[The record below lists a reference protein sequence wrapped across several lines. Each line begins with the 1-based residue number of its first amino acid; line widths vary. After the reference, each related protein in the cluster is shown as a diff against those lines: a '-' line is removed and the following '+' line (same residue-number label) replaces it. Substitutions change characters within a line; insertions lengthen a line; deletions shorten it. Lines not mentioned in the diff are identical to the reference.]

1 MILNVIQEPW
11 SRLLRGFGPTAM
23 RGAVMCFH
31 GIRMRSRDCRV
42 ERNLH
47 LLVEWKKQAEHLVER
62 EGYARLPG
70 GAERAISESPTIT
83 FDDGYANNLL
93 AAEELRRRG
102 MTATI
107 FVSTGALGRQGM
119 IWTVELSLLMLRG
132 EAKALEVEGNRWS
145 LATREEREAAFQAI
159 RFPMKRMSA
168 GERRRTMEQIRAQFP
183 EGESLRIL
191 NEFPSLQMLTW
202 DEVRQLSA
210 EGFEIG
216 SHGVDHENHHAA
228 QDPEVRRRELVESK
242 AEIERQIGKP
252 CRFFAYP
259 NGDFCDHS
267 PREVEAAGYE
277 AAFTTQPGFITSA
290 CNRFLL
296 PRVSPGGT
304 VAKLKQQLRKLEMG

>member
-1 MILNVIQEPW
+1 M
-11 SRLLRGFGPTAM
+11 RDTAI
-23 RGAVMCFH
+23 CFH
-31 GIRMRSRDCRV
+31 GIRTHSRDGRV

-47 LLVEWKKQAEHLVER
+47 MQEEWGKQVEFLAAQKRHTGVGGEV
-62 EGYARLPG
+62 ARS
-70 GAERAISESPTIT
+70 ISGSPRIT

-93 AAEELRRRG
+93 AAEELRKRG

-119 IWTVELSLLMLRG
+119 IWTVELSLLILKG
-132 EAKALEVEGNRWS
+132 EAPAVEVAGKRWP
-145 LATREEREAAFQAI
+145 LGTREEREVAFQAI
-159 RFPMKRMSA
+159 RFPMKRMRA
-168 GERRRTMEQIRAQFP
+168 ADQRRTMEEIRAQFP

-191 NEFPSLQMLTW
+191 SGFPSLQMLTW

-228 QDPEVRRRELVESK
+228 QDPEIRRLELVESK

-259 NGDFCDHS
+259 NGDFSDDS

-277 AAFTTQPGFITSA
+277 AAFTTQPGFITPA

-304 VAKLKQQLRKLEMG
+304 VAKLKQQLRELEMG